1 MKYRILSLLL
11 FTAFFYACR
20 NGHNPI
26 VDTRFTDSLIG
37 GNTPAA
43 IETTLSADIAFWEQ
57 RIRENPGSFTALGRY
72 SGDLVQRF
80 HLYGDINDLVKA
92 DSIEQVLEKLTLG
105 KDAGIMRARAAL
117 DITRHRFKEADN
129 YVQKA
134 LAIGSEQYAS
144 TLMYFDTRF
153 ELGSYIL
160 AQQALNSCKASNEYG
175 YFFRLSKW
183 KHLQGEADSAVFY
196 MQKAAEWAGNNAVLL
211 QTARSNIADL
221 YLHEGKPEKA
231 APLYRKNLEA
241 NSADYHSL
249 QGLGRIALLHDKNPK
264 TAEKIFRFIA
274 GKNQLPDPYY
284 NLEWVAEAAGDSIA
298 RQKAAALF
306 VSKTENE
313 LYGSMYH
320 KYQIEMFTGIL
331 DQPAKAVAIATA
343 EIANR
348 ATPQTY
354 TWLVWSLHKAGNDA
368 EAWKIYKTHVSGK
381 PLETL
386 ELFWMGQM
394 MKDMGKDYNANAF
407 FKAADKN
414 RYDLSPVKQRE
425 LKDRL

>member
-1 MKYRILSLLL
+1 MKYRILSFLL
-11 FTAFFYACR
+11 FTMVFNACR
-20 NGHNPI
+20 DGHNPI
-26 VDTRFTDSLIG
+26 VNTAFTDSLM
-37 GNTPAA
+37 TSAAPAA
-43 IETTLSADIAFWEQ
+43 IETTLAADMAFWEK
-57 RIRENPGSFTALGRY
+57 RIRENPGSYTALGRY

-80 HLYGDINDLVKA
+80 HLYGDIQDLVTA
-92 DSIEQVLEKLTLG
+92 DSIEQVLNKQTSG
-105 KDAGIMRARAAL
+105 KDAGIMRSRAAL
-117 DITRHRFKEADN
+117 DITRHHFKEADL

-183 KHLQGEADSAVFY
+183 KHLQGEADSAIFY
-196 MQKAAEWAGNNAVLL
+196 MQKAAEWAGNSTLLL
-211 QTARSNIADL
+211 QTARSNMADL

-231 APLYRKNLEA
+231 GPLYMENLKQNA
-241 NSADYHSL
+241 ADYHSL
-249 QGLGRIALLHDKNPK
+249 QGLGRIALLHDKKPE

-284 NLEWVAEAAGDSIA
+284 NLEWVAEERGDRIA

-306 VSKTENE
+306 IEKTENE
-313 LYGSMYH
+313 RYGSMYH
-320 KYQIEMFTGIL
+320 KYQVEMYTGIL
-331 DQPAKAVAIATA
+331 DQPAKAVAIASE
-343 EIANR
+343 EIENR

-354 TWLVWSLHKAGNDA
+354 TWLVWSLHKAGKDA
-368 EAWKIYKTHVSGK
+368 EAWKIYKDHVSGK
-381 PLETL
+381 PLEAL
-386 ELFWMGQM
+386 ELFWMGKM

-425 LKDRL
+425 LKDLL